1 MSEHND
7 DMGGSKM
14 ILSTVLKTL
23 YRDRGKDMVKLR
35 FIHLDPN
42 VPISFEK
49 ILLPSTHPQARRSAF
64 RELTRRRE

>member
-7 DMGGSKM
+7 DMGGYKM

-23 YRDRGKDMVKLR
+23 YRDRERDMVKLR

-42 VPISFEK
+42 VPISFKK
-49 ILLPSTHPQARRSAF
+49 ILLPSTHPQARRRTF
-64 RELTRRRE
+64 RELIRRRE